1 MANPGVRAEFDSP
14 TDQRANPAQ
23 DMPDAPNPSER
34 LPERGAAAERLLLR
48 EFSHR
53 INNELASAI
62 GLISVAA
69 HRCNSNEAK
78 SALATV
84 RDHLE
89 CYAHVQHSLQM
100 PEYSTDIELTTYIQ
114 QLCRAIGRS
123 RLEREEIELTLS
135 LHPVRMSSE
144 RCWFLG
150 MIVFELVSNAARH
163 AFRGE
168 AGSIHVEIFP
178 VGTSVEC
185 RITDNGRASADP
197 RRGRGLAIVEAFA
210 ARLHGTLDVQFGP
223 NGTTTIVNFP
233 HQL

>member
-1 MANPGVRAEFDSP
+1 
-14 TDQRANPAQ
+14 
-23 DMPDAPNPSER
+23 MPDGPNPSER

-69 HRCNSNEAK
+69 HRCNSHEAK

-114 QLCRAIGRS
+114 QLCRAISRS
-123 RLEREEIELTLS
+123 RL
-135 LHPVRMSSE
+135 
-144 RCWFLG
+144 
-150 MIVFELVSNAARH
+150 
-163 AFRGE
+163 
-168 AGSIHVEIFP
+168 
-178 VGTSVEC
+178 
-185 RITDNGRASADP
+185 
-197 RRGRGLAIVEAFA
+197 
-210 ARLHGTLDVQFGP
+210 
-223 NGTTTIVNFP
+223 
-233 HQL
+233 

>member
-1 MANPGVRAEFDSP
+1 MASPGIRAEFESP
-14 TDQRANPAQ
+14 ADPGANAVR
-23 DMPDAPNPSER
+23 DMPEAPNLSER

-69 HRCNSNEAK
+69 HRSDSNEAK

-100 PEYSTDIELTTYIQ
+100 PEYTTDIELTTYIH
-114 QLCRAIGRS
+114 QLCRAISRS
-123 RLEREEIELTLS
+123 RLEREGIGLTLS
-135 LHPVRMSSE
+135 LHPLKMSSE

-163 AFRGE
+163 AFRDE
-168 AGSIHVEIFP
+168 AGSIHVGIFP

-185 RITDNGRASADP
+185 RITDDGRASADS
-197 RRGRGLAIVEAFA
+197 RRGRGLSIVEALA
-210 ARLHGTLDVQFGP
+210 ARLHGMLDVQFGP

-233 HQL
+233 HHL